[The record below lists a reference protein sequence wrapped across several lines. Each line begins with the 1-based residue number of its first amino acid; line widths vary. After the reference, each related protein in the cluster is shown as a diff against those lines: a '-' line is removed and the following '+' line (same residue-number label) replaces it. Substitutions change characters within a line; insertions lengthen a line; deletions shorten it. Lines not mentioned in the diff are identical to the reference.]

1 MAYLWRPVD
10 ILGVGHFDPGSLLT
24 LRDVTTGAHGGKQVN
39 DEGEN
44 VTRENEGNNCRSQYA
59 KSNRR
64 DKETRDIPHSR
75 IAAAF
80 RWGRCR

>member
-1 MAYLWRPVD
+1 MVHLWRPVD

-44 VTRENEGNNCRSQYA
+44 VTRENKGNNCRSQYA
-59 KSNRR
+59 KSN
-64 DKETRDIPHSR
+64 
-75 IAAAF
+75 
-80 RWGRCR
+80 WGDN